1 MQVILLRDVKGV
13 GRKGE
18 VLSVSDGYARNF
30 LIAQGLAMVASTGVI
45 SQLKSESNQKEA
57 SEAAKIEMWKK
68 LAESLAGKQ
77 IVIKAKLN
85 KQGGLFASVNERLI
99 AGVLKDMVGR
109 EVEERSIVLTAPIKQ
124 IGEYT
129 ALWSPVDEVRQE
141 IDISVEA
148 EG

>member
-124 IGEYT
+124 VGEYT

>member
-1 MQVILLRDVKGV
+1 MRDVKGV

-124 IGEYT
+124 VGEYT